1 MAKLLQVTV
10 AWSPAPREVV
20 ERVLELPQGAR
31 VGDALAACQQLEP
44 FVEPFSDLDA
54 AHCSVGVWGRA
65 AATTQPLQAY
75 DRVELYRPLTV
86 DPKVARRERFA
97 SQGARGTGLFAKKRD
112 GAKAGY

>member
-10 AWSPAPREVV
+10 AWSPAPREAY
-20 ERVLELPQGAR
+20 ELMFELPEGQS
-31 VGDALAACQQLEP
+31 VGDALAACEGLEP
-44 FVEPFSDLDA
+44 FAELDVA
-54 AHCSVGVWGRA
+54 GYTLGVWGRS
-65 AATTQPLQAY
+65 ATLAQLLQPY

-97 SQGARGTGLFAKKRD
+97 SQGARGTGLFAKKRA